1 MIYSLNN
8 YNSLKKKYKK
18 QKSITACVGLTLSA
32 VIIMLIVIIF
42 KFKLPYLS
50 VLGGIVSLFLFVFLN
65 LRLHFVHKELKCE
78 IEFYSDVL
86 YGERQNDVV
95 EFKGKATPIV
105 SNGKNFL
112 EIEIYSYKEES
123 ENKLLIDRDFPFT
136 YVSGVKYLIEK
147 SGNILIDYKEYENEK
162 IC

>member
-1 MIYSLNN
+1 MIYSSNKYEKLKSDKKRQKQITFSV
-8 YNSLKKKYKK
+8 SLATLIIIVFLIFVIFKYK
-18 QKSITACVGLTLSA
+18 
-32 VIIMLIVIIF
+32 M
-42 KFKLPYLS
+42 PYLS
-50 VLGGIVSLFLFVFLN
+50 VLGAIISFFLFVFLN
-65 LRLHFVHKELKCE
+65 LRNHFVHKKLKFD

-86 YGERQNDVV
+86 YGERQKDVI
-95 EFKGKATPIV
+95 EFKGEPTFIV
-105 SNGKNFL
+105 SNGKDFL

-147 SGNILIDYKEYENEK
+147 SGNILIDYKEYKNEQ

>member
-1 MIYSLNN
+1 MIYSLTDYEN
-8 YNSLKKKYKK
+8 LKSTLKREKTKTRVV
-18 QKSITACVGLTLSA
+18 SVITL
-32 VIIMLIVIIF
+32 IIIALLIFVIF

-50 VLGGIVSLFLFVFLN
+50 IIGGIISVFLFTFLN
-65 LRLHFVHKELKCE
+65 LRIHFVHKKLKFD

-86 YGERQNDVV
+86 YGERQKDVI
-95 EFKGKATPIV
+95 EFKGEPTFIV
-105 SNGKNFL
+105 SNGKDFL
-112 EIEIYSYKEES
+112 EIEVYSLKEES

-147 SGNILIDYKEYENEK
+147 SGNILIDYKEYKNEQ